1 MDTGDRWFKSNQ
13 PDRCECSLS
22 GKALVRGTGG
32 YKFESYHSPLNKM
45 TNWRQRLK
53 KTGWYSHIQEMGY
66 RNEQEFLGFIDNLFA
81 EQKEEFRKLVET
93 RIKVL
98 ANVRKVNEIKTILL
112 PPDIRIAVGELDDIL
127 KKLFAFLDEK

>member
-1 MDTGDRWFKSNQ
+1 
-13 PDRCECSLS
+13 
-22 GKALVRGTGG
+22 
-32 YKFESYHSPLNKM
+32 M